1 MYYLRTQPAA
11 DAIKFTVDIEA
22 LLSTS
27 NAAEINKSA
36 FKNIASL
43 RSPMFSNSDKAST
56 ESDESGKSKSD
67 KDKKS
72 QPMFE
77 MCFNCG
83 S

>member
-1 MYYLRTQPAA
+1 MYYLRSQPAA
-11 DAIKFTVDIEA
+11 DAIKFTVDIES

-27 NAAEINKSA
+27 DPTQISKTA
-36 FKNIASL
+36 FKNIASV
-43 RSPMFSNSDKAST
+43 RSPLMST
-56 ESDESGKSKSD
+56 DSDESSEKKSKTQK
-67 KDKKS
+67 KD